1 MIITLLIAITLGVA
15 LLPHIAYIIA
25 KVLALF
31 FHFHVA
37 YRPFGFTALGLAG
50 LWLCLFAYGNLFG
63 RYFHETKKVEIPC
76 KGLPESFKGYRIV
89 HISDLHINGYEGKD
103 NLLLS
108 IIKEIHALKPDLI
121 CFTGD
126 LVSIDEAELTHFLP
140 LLRQLKAKDGVISI
154 MGNHDYMPYKR
165 NVSNKERAMNVAELQ
180 RMEREDL
187 GWKLLLNENTFIHRG
202 NDSIAIVGSEN
213 QSMGIHSIIRRG
225 NLTKALEGT
234 DKSFRIILTH
244 DPTHWRGEILGK
256 ARSKDDG
263 TLTLSG
269 HTHSGQFR
277 VLGFSVARFIYKEYD
292 GLYTEGNQHL
302 YINIGL
308 GGTMPMRIGATPEIT
323 LITLR

>member
-89 HISDLHINGYEGKD
+89 HISDLHLDGYAGKED
-103 NLLLS
+103 VLLS
-108 IIKEIHALKPDLI
+108 IVNDINALKPDLI

-126 LVSIDEAELTHFLP
+126 LISIDESELPPCIPQLK
-140 LLRQLKAKDGVISI
+140 QLKAKDGVVSI
-154 MGNHDYMPYKR
+154 FGNHDYMPYKR
-165 NVSNKERAMNVAELQ
+165 MASKREWTDRVTRLA
-180 RMEREDL
+180 RMEHDEL
-187 GWKLLLNENTFIHRG
+187 GWELLLNNNLFIHRG
-202 NDSIAIVGSEN
+202 NDSIAIVGCEN

-234 DKSFRIILTH
+234 DQSFRIILTH